1 MKIRIAR
8 LATDS
13 KGMVESSVGKCAA
26 MVADVAEAITVDAV
40 EIVGLLWLRQK
51 GIFQAELAIGGYDST
66 GAFRADPARKPALV
80 AWNRDQYPQLWEKYG
95 LNDYKAIDF
104 DAVSQWLHAEGFLD
118 AAGRDIWREPNVA
131 AKIESDTGAIVADYR
146 PDVVAR
152 YAYVAPIVDPIIK
165 EPIKG

>member
-1 MKIRIAR
+1 MRIRIAK

-26 MVADVAEAITVDAV
+26 MVGDTAETITVDAV

-51 GIFQAELAIGGYDST
+51 GIFQAELAIGGYDSK
-66 GAFRADPARKPALV
+66 GVFRADPTRKPALV
-80 AWNRDQYPQLWEKYG
+80 AWNRDQYPALWEKYG

-131 AKIESDTGAIVADYR
+131 VKIQSDAGETIKDYR
-146 PDVVAR
+146 PDVIAR
-152 YAYVAPIVDPIIK
+152 YSYTAPVVDPIIK

>member
-13 KGMVESSVGKCAA
+13 KGIVESSVGKCAA
-26 MVADVAEAITVDAV
+26 MVGEVAEAVTVDAV

-51 GIFQAELAIGGYDST
+51 GIFQAELAIGGYDSK
-66 GAFRADPARKPALV
+66 GVFRADPARKPALV
-80 AWNRDQYPQLWEKYG
+80 AWNRDQYPELWEKYG

-104 DAVSQWLHAEGFLD
+104 DAVAQWLHAEGFLD